1 MPKKRPNKESKKDKN
16 MSRINKNY
24 DESEKHA
31 KIDYS
36 LRKVVWLKLKD
47 TVQSKCYPTNENIT
61 VLHLKL

>member
-1 MPKKRPNKESKKDKN
+1 